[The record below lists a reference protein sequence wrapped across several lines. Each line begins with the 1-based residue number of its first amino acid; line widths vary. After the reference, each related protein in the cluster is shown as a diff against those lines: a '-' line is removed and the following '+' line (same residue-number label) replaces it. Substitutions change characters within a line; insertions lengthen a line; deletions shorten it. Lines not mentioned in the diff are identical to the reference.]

1 MRVVSRLANMT
12 LTVGKV
18 YREGHFLVITNEGG
32 EGMPTKVYVRPKDI
46 TGSLKAIFSSL
57 SALGFLIALPWHYFK
72 AKDEV
77 ESVSGVDKGKDMN
90 NPWK

>member
-1 MRVVSRLANMT
+1 MRVVSKLANMT

-18 YREGHFLVITNEGG
+18 YREGHKLVITNEGG
-32 EGMPTKVYVRPKDI
+32 EGLPTKVYVRPNDI

-57 SALGFLIALPWHYFK
+57 SALGFLLLLPWHYFR
-72 AKDEV
+72 D
-77 ESVSGVDKGKDMN
+77 SGQEDTSSGLATGKDLN